1 MDCLSG
7 ICLFSVSDMMLEP
20 PRFFFSENIIIYF
33 QGFGSPF
40 LDTIFK
46 AITTAGSEPA
56 YIFLALLI
64 FWCFSKKTG
73 IRAMYVILFSAFT
86 AILLKNIFD
95 MPRPPGYLHKIEE
108 NGFGFPSGHAQ
119 VSSGFW
125 GYLGC
130 KIQNRWIIFAGV
142 VAILSISLS
151 RVYLGIHYAGDVIG
165 GIIFGLIIALIA
177 FKAEPGIINKF
188 EKLDSSSK
196 YFIAIALPLILVA
209 IGYMQRMLLPGQMET
224 GLVMGSIGIGYLL
237 EEEYVKLQDA
247 ENSMQRIGRAVMGI
261 VVVGIIYLILSE
273 LLLIDQNFIFFKY
286 SALGIAS
293 TFLAPWIFKKIEA

>member
-1 MDCLSG
+1 
-7 ICLFSVSDMMLEP
+7 MLEP
-20 PRFFFSENIIIYF
+20 PRFFFSENIILYL

-40 LDTIFK
+40 LDIIFK

-56 YIFLALLI
+56 YIFLASLI

-73 IRAMYVILFSAFT
+73 IRAMYVILFSAFA
-86 AILLKNIFD
+86 AILLKNLFS

-130 KIQNRWIIFAGV
+130 KIQNKWIVFAGA

-151 RVYLGIHYAGDVIG
+151 RVYLGVHYAGDVIG
-165 GIIFGLIIALIA
+165 GIIFGLMVALIS
-177 FKAEPGIINKF
+177 FKAEPRIINKLG
-188 EKLDSSSK
+188 KLNRSSK
-196 YFIAIALPLILVA
+196 YFAAVALPMILVA
-209 IGYMQRMLLPGQMET
+209 IGYIQHGLLTEQLEI
-224 GLVMGSIGIGYLL
+224 GLVMGSIGVGYLL

-247 ENSMQRIGRAVMGI
+247 ENNMQRIRRAIVGI
-261 VVVGIIYLILSE
+261 VIVGVIYLISGK

-286 SALGIAS
+286 PALGISS
-293 TFLAPWIFKKIEA
+293 TFLAPWIFKKIES